1 MEMIKYESQAKG
13 RQRYKQLGRRGEKI
27 QRRAFSA
34 VSCLVSNKPTSPV
47 GSHVSDR
54 ALIISERDGLF
65 RSAGSLWHLLH
76 TVGVCDPTAVRDALM
91 EVSSAYEGEREVTG
105 SIIETLGVLDVS

>member
-1 MEMIKYESQAKG
+1 MNHKLRAD
-13 RQRYKQLGRRGEKI
+13 RDTNNWGEGGKKI

-65 RSAGSLWHLLH
+65 RSAGSLRRLLH
-76 TVGVCDPTAVRDALM
+76 TVGVCDPTAVGDALM
-91 EVSSAYEGEREVTG
+91 DVSSAYEGEREVTG